1 MSNKDLR
8 RPATA
13 EDKTAILNADI
24 QTTIECFMLAAIAL
38 ERGLGRI
45 QRWRSTIVLPNK
57 AVSPADALLS
67 IGSAVHQL
75 LLQNLADGGF
85 ISPAAPSPAQA
96 RETATPKTDAT
107 PPAREPEQQT

>member
-8 RPATA
+8 RPATD
-13 EDKTAILNADI
+13 DKATLMNADI
-24 QTTIECFMLAAIAL
+24 QTAIECFIMAAIAL
-38 ERGLGRI
+38 ERGLGRV
-45 QRWRSTIVLPNK
+45 QRWRSKIVLPNS
-57 AVSPADALLS
+57 AVSPADALFS
-67 IGSAVHQL
+67 IGGATHQL
-75 LLQNLADGGF
+75 LLQNLAEGGF